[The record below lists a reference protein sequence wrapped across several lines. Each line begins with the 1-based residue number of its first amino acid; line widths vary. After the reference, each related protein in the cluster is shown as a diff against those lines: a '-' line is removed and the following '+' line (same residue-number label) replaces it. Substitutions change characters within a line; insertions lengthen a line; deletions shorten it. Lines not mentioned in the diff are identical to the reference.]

1 MSASER
7 WCLSFGFIFIDSW
20 ANLGVDLLLSTVGV
34 VGVIFSYETK
44 TFDTNV

>member
-20 ANLGVDLLLSTVGV
+20 ANLGVDLLLVEYLEL
-34 VGVIFSYETK
+34 FLEASYETK
-44 TFDTNV
+44 AFDTNV